1 MEESSDV
8 SFQTQHFIHCA
19 VNIYPSQYKQVQAAF
34 PAGHILKLTF
44 TIKMWKC
51 LDESHIS

>member
-8 SFQTQHFIHCA
+8 NFQTQNFIHCA
-19 VNIYPSQYKQVQAAF
+19 VNIYPSKYKQVQSSISCWPYF
-34 PAGHILKLTF
+34 KTYF
-44 TIKMWKC
+44 YNKTWKC